1 MANQQLINAVGVL
14 AVVLVV
20 VGAINW
26 LLLAITG
33 KREVQ
38 RDGKVV
44 LKGTNIV
51 APLGEAGSRIVYV
64 VIGLAAIVLLVGGFI
79 KLTTDP
85 EFQGKLPKAVAGLI
99 LTLLVVGSIVWGA
112 EGFTGVNYV
121 ELVLGK
127 SKGGRIVADA
137 IYYAVGISAIIF
149 LLAGGAKAASKMYNK
164 KIGAMY
170 SRN

>member
-64 VIGLAAIVLLVGGFI
+64 IIALAAVALLAGGFW
-79 KLTTDP
+79 KLGTDAN
-85 EFQGKLPKAVAGLI
+85 FKGKLPSKSGALATLVVL
-99 LTLLVVGSIVWGA
+99 LLVVGSLVWGI
-112 EGFTGVNYV
+112 EGVLGVNVV
-121 ELVLGK
+121 EALLGK

-137 IYYAVGISAIIF
+137 VYYAVGISAIIF
-149 LLAGGAKAASKMYNK
+149 LLAGGAKAASVTYNK
-164 KIGAMY
+164 KIGKM
-170 SRN
+170 

>member
-33 KREVQ
+33 KREAK

-44 LKGTNIV
+44 LKGTNIFS
-51 APLGEAGSRIVYV
+51 PLGEAGSRGFYV
-64 VIGLAAIVLLVGGFI
+64 AIGLAAIALLAGGIWNLKKDANFR
-79 KLTTDP
+79 
-85 EFQGKLPKAVAGLI
+85 GKLPSKSGALATLVVL
-99 LTLLVVGSIVWGA
+99 LLVIGSIVWGI
-112 EGFTGVNYV
+112 EGILGMNVV
-121 ELVLGK
+121 EALLGK

-137 IYYAVGISAIIF
+137 VYYAVGISAIIF
-149 LLAGGAKAASKMYNK
+149 LLAGGAKAASVMYNN
-164 KIGAMY
+164 KIGGKK
-170 SRN
+170 